1 MSNSKDNLLS
11 SKGGS
16 LTLLSKALQQD
27 IQITNARERNTEC
40 SHFYIPLHQCR
51 LLTFSILGHKSFFIA
66 QCLFPMSSMSSLTIV
81 GQPLLDLFSIFTLH
95 ISSLKP
101 QDLNVHFLFSHSTLK
116 HIHCFT
122 ACKHISHSMF
132 YSINGY
138 FLILL
143 FYS

>member
-40 SHFYIPLHQCR
+40 SHFYIPLHPCR

-81 GQPLLDLFSIFTLH
+81 GQPLLDLFSIFTSH
-95 ISSLKP
+95 ISSLKLRTSTYTSCFLTAH
-101 QDLNVHFLFSHSTLK
+101 LNTYIVLQHVSTF
-116 HIHCFT
+116 HT
-122 ACKHISHSMF
+122 ACFILSMVIS
-132 YSINGY
+132 
-138 FLILL
+138 
-143 FYS
+143 